1 MPKRMKQA
9 LVAGAAVAT
18 IGLGA
23 AALVQ
28 ASGSSEK
35 DDANVTGAQAEQAKA
50 AALRVTKGGTAGAV
64 ERDGD
69 GGAMWEVE
77 VTKPGGA
84 TADVELDANLKVVA
98 SEQDEDE
105 GSEQDADEGET
116 EQDDDERDGA

>member
-9 LVAGAAVAT
+9 LVAGAALAT

-69 GGAMWEVE
+69 GGALWEVE

-84 TADVELDANLKVVA
+84 TADIELDANLKVVA
-98 SEQDEDE
+98 D
-105 GSEQDADEGET
+105 EQDADEGKT
-116 EQDDDERDGA
+116 ERDDDEKDGS